1 MQDFNSFANGRKEKG
16 NGTNAPNGMDK
27 NLYNL
32 VSGLAGR
39 FDGKS
44 QADLIKA
51 IYEEAKKGKQNGTL
65 SNADIDN
72 FVNMLS
78 PMLDD
83 KKQKMLIKI
92 ANELK
97 KI

>member
-1 MQDFNSFANGRKEKG
+1 MEDFNSFAKNNENRKR
-16 NGTNAPNGMDK
+16 TQSADQMDK

-32 VSGLAGR
+32 VSSLAGR

-44 QADLIKA
+44 QSELIKA
-51 IYEEAKKGKQNGTL
+51 IYEEAKKGKKQGTL
-65 SNADIDN
+65 KNSDVDN

-83 KKQKMLIKI
+83 KKRKILLKI
-92 ANELK
+92 ADELK

>member
-1 MQDFNSFANGRKEKG
+1 MEDFNSFAKNNENRKR
-16 NGTNAPNGMDK
+16 TQPADQMDK

-32 VSGLAGR
+32 VSSLAGR

-44 QADLIKA
+44 QSELIKA
-51 IYEEAKKGKQNGTL
+51 IYEEAKKGKKQGTL
-65 SNADIDN
+65 KNSDVDN

-83 KKQKMLIKI
+83 KKRKILLKI
-92 ANELK
+92 ADELK

>member
-1 MQDFNSFANGRKEKG
+1 MQDFNSYVNSQKDKEKQSV
-16 NGTNAPNGMDK
+16 NGMDK

-32 VSGLAGR
+32 VGSLAGR

-44 QADLIKA
+44 QSELIKA
-51 IYEEAKKGKQNGTL
+51 IYEEAKKGKENGTL
-65 SNADIDN
+65 SNADIDK

-83 KKQKMLIKI
+83 KKQKMLYKI
-92 ANELK
+92 ASELK

>member
-1 MQDFNSFANGRKEKG
+1 MQDFNSFANGRKEQG
-16 NGTNAPNGMDK
+16 NGNGAPDGMDK

-32 VSGLAGR
+32 VSSLAGK
-39 FDGKS
+39 FDGRS
-44 QADLIKA
+44 QGDLIKA

-65 SNADIDN
+65 KNSDIDN
-72 FVNMLS
+72 FVQMLS

-83 KKQKMLIKI
+83 KKQKLLFKI

>member
-1 MQDFNSFANGRKEKG
+1 MQDFNSFANGRKEKD
-16 NGTNAPNGMDK
+16 NGAPDGMDK

-32 VSGLAGR
+32 VSSLAGR

-44 QADLIKA
+44 QGELIKA

-78 PMLDD
+78 PMLDE
-83 KKQKMLIKI
+83 KKQKMLFKI